1 MNMRDIWEIMKRPN
15 FLIMVIE
22 EGEDYHCECLNIMN
36 RRQFPNPRERVTR
49 GPQKP
54 MKYTGSE
61 KKLLMAY
68 YS

>member
-15 FLIMVIE
+15 FLIMVIK
-22 EGEDYHCECLNIMN
+22 EGEDCECLNIIN

-49 GPQKP
+49 GPQKQ

-61 KKLLMAY
+61 KKHLMTY